1 MPTSKFERVLVK
13 EDVEYYLQKIQ
24 NGELFGFIEC
34 DVEVPK
40 SLRNYF
46 SELPPIFKNSTI
58 SFEDIGQ
65 HMQKWCFDHSTNP
78 KKTRKLVGSMW
89 GKKILLYTPL
99 LQWYLDHGLQVTKI
113 YQIIKYTP
121 KRCFKK
127 FADEVS
133 EGRRAGDQDKDKQI
147 IAQTM
152 KLLGNCAYGFTVT
165 DKEKY
170 CSVKYVGDDKVS
182 RQINDRFFKDL
193 NELNNDMYEVIK
205 TKSKVT
211 LNLPLQIG
219 SAVYQLAK
227 LRMLQFKYDFIDRFI
242 DQSD

>member
-1 MPTSKFERVLVK
+1 
-13 EDVEYYLQKIQ
+13 
-24 NGELFGFIEC
+24 
-34 DVEVPK
+34 
-40 SLRNYF
+40 
-46 SELPPIFKNSTI
+46 
-58 SFEDIGQ
+58 
-65 HMQKWCFDHSTNP
+65 
-78 KKTRKLVGSMW
+78 
-89 GKKILLYTPL
+89 
-99 LQWYLDHGLQVTKI
+99 
-113 YQIIKYTP
+113 
-121 KRCFKK
+121 
-127 FADEVS
+127 
-133 EGRRAGDQDKDKQI
+133 
-147 IAQTM
+147 M

-219 SAVYQLAK
+219 SDVYQLAK

-242 DQSD
+242 DQSDYQYCEMDTDSAYIAFSSANIEDIIKPHLRNEYRRIKP